1 MGRNGKLNPL
11 LPLPFSPIPSDGL
24 DQWIW
29 ALRRMPAGSL
39 PRRRRVQRIVTK
51 ILNSRFKLEQT
62 ATVDLPCDTKPYLT
76 SAQIL
81 YSSDV
86 IVERYSN
93 RDDVVFSLMSFSGKS
108 AKVAVHTSRL
118 WFILELLGEA
128 LIDSSNWQVFVIR
141 GNSFFDR
148 RQIEDYDFPFKKI
161 YLHNLLGPKKEN
173 SAVSALPL
181 GANVNFVSDLGYL
194 DSLRS
199 SKIPGLDGF
208 APDRHILSNFDC
220 STNFTARSNAVI
232 ALRNNPLVTRIE
244 KISPDKII
252 ETTRE
257 FMFTLS
263 PPGAGPDCYRTWEA
277 IIAGSIPIVL
287 EESTPEFDF
296 PFPIWRIGHFEE
308 INRLT
313 SDDLLEKYHQIKSS
327 HTILPHSTLYSI

>member
-1 MGRNGKLNPL
+1 MGRSHELNPL
-11 LPLPFSPIPSDGL
+11 LPLPFSPVPSDGL

-39 PRRRRVQRIVTK
+39 PRRRRVHRVVSK
-51 ILNSRFKLEQT
+51 ILNSRLKLEQT
-62 ATVDLPCDTKPYLT
+62 ATADLPCETKPYLT
-76 SAQIL
+76 SNQIL

-86 IVERYSN
+86 IVERYAN
-93 RDDVVFSLMSFSGKS
+93 RDDVFFSLMSFSGKS
-108 AKVAVHTSRL
+108 ARVAVHTSRL
-118 WFILELLGEA
+118 WFLLDLLDGA
-128 LIDSSNWQVFVIR
+128 LVDSSNWQVFVIR

-148 RQIEDYDFPFKKI
+148 RLIEDYNFPFKKI
-161 YLHNLLGPKKEN
+161 YLHNLLGSKKGN
-173 SAVSALPL
+173 SVVSALPL

-194 DSLRS
+194 DSLKS
-199 SKIPGLDGF
+199 SNMLKFDGF

-220 STNFTARSNAVI
+220 STNFSARSKAVI

-252 ETTRE
+252 ETTRR

-296 PFPIWRIGHFEE
+296 LFPIWRIGSFEE

-313 SDDLLEKYHQIKSS
+313 SDDLLQKYRQIKSS
-327 HTILPHSTLYSI
+327 HTIFPHSSLYSI